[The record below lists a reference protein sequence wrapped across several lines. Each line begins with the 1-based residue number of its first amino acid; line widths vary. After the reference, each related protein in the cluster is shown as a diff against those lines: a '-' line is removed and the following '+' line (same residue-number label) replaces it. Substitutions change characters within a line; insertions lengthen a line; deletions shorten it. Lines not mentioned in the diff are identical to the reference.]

1 LEFPKSRARDV
12 LGRGPL
18 WYSFVVETPQK
29 LGAEMPKDKTYEA
42 WEQLL
47 NEVWGNIPGNPFLNN
62 PIEQLLEERE
72 NGN

>member
-1 LEFPKSRARDV
+1 
-12 LGRGPL
+12 
-18 WYSFVVETPQK
+18 VETPQK